1 MPKSNASGVMWPME
15 EEMFVAVRRT
25 EHVEVTSRAVEV
37 APAAAK
43 GREAAAGSAVPG
55 PRTVRVFCDDYDAT
69 DSSSDEAEEDAVA
82 RRRVKRY
89 VQEIRLER
97 AVKEEAPAGRAGAS
111 SAAAMAGAAGERTT
125 TRLVL
130 PGRKRKSD
138 GAAAEPRFRGV
149 RRRPWGKYAAE
160 IRDPWRR
167 VRVWLGTFD
176 TAEEAAK
183 VYDSAAIQLRGA
195 DATTNFEQV
204 DDAPVPV
211 PDEVAERLPQPPAT
225 ASAPAPAASK
235 NASSSATSYDSGEE
249 SHAAAASPT
258 SVLRSFPPSAVADD
272 TCTKAAAKK
281 PTTSPAPAI
290 PAASAPE
297 TDESTGGGTSSV
309 FGCPFSSADDC
320 FGGEFPPLYTDFDLL
335 ADFPEPS
342 LDFLAD
348 IPEEPLSLAPSI
360 PAGSP
365 EEWPSD
371 AEPASPG
378 RWQQV
383 DDFFQDITDLFQI
396 DPLPVV

>member
-1 MPKSNASGVMWPME
+1 MMWSME

-25 EHVEVTSRAVEV
+25 EHVEVTSRAVVEA

-43 GREAAAGSAVPG
+43 ESAAVAG
-55 PRTVRVFCDDYDAT
+55 PRTVRVFCDDFDAT
-69 DSSSDEAEEDAVA
+69 DSSSDEAEDDAVA

-97 AVKEEAPAGRAGAS
+97 AAKEMPAAKVAPS
-111 SAAAMAGAAGERTT
+111 SAAATAAAATGMK
-125 TRLVL
+125 LVLPL
-130 PGRKRKSD
+130 PGRKRKAD
-138 GAAAEPRFRGV
+138 GAGAGAEPRFRGV
-149 RRRPWGKYAAE
+149 RKRPWGKYAAE

-183 VYDSAAIQLRGA
+183 VYDSAAIQLRGP

-204 DDAPVPV
+204 DGAAVPV
-211 PDEVAERLPQPPAT
+211 EVAERVPQPPGAAT
-225 ASAPAPAASK
+225 SK

-258 SVLRSFPPSAVADD
+258 SVLRTFPSAVAED
-272 TCTKAAAKK
+272 TCSNKK
-281 PTTSPAPAI
+281 PVPAPAP
-290 PAASAPE
+290 PALKPAPRAPE
-297 TDESTGGGTSSV
+297 TDESSVGGGSE
-309 FGCPFSSADDC
+309 FGCPFSYSDDC

-342 LDFLAD
+342 LDFLSD
-348 IPEEPLSLAPSI
+348 IPDEPVSLPSSFSTSNI
-360 PAGSP
+360 GGESSSEPELELELPSPA
-365 EEWPSD
+365 
-371 AEPASPG
+371 

>member
-1 MPKSNASGVMWPME
+1 MWAME

-37 APAAAK
+37 APAAA
-43 GREAAAGSAVPG
+43 AG

-69 DSSSDEAEEDAVA
+69 DSSGDEDDEEAAVAA

-97 AVKEEAPAGRAGAS
+97 AVKEAPAAKAAAS
-111 SAAAMAGAAGERTT
+111 SAAAAARTK
-125 TRLVL
+125 LVL
-130 PGRKRKSD
+130 PGRKRKAD
-138 GAAAEPRFRGV
+138 GAEPRFRGV

-183 VYDSAAIQLRGA
+183 VYDSAAIQLRGP

-204 DDAPVPV
+204 DDPVPT
-211 PDEVAERLPQPPAT
+211 EVAERLPQPP
-225 ASAPAPAASK
+225 PAAASK

-258 SVLRSFPPSAVADD
+258 SVLRSFPPSAVAED
-272 TCTKAAAKK
+272 TCGKK
-281 PTTSPAPAI
+281 PAPAAQ
-290 PAASAPE
+290 PAYRAPE
-297 TDESTGGGTSSV
+297 TDESSVDGSV
-309 FGCPFSSADDC
+309 FGCPFTGDDC

-348 IPEEPLSLAPSI
+348 LPEEPLSLPSMS
-360 PAGSP
+360 AGTSAAGESSP
-365 EEWPSD
+365 
-371 AEPASPG
+371 EPASPAG
-378 RWQQV
+378 WLQV

>member
-1 MPKSNASGVMWPME
+1 MWPME
-15 EEMFVAVRRT
+15 EEMFVAMRRT

-37 APAAAK
+37 AAAAK
-43 GREAAAGSAVPG
+43 GREAAGPSAVAG

-69 DSSSDEAEEDAVA
+69 DSSGDEAEEDAVA

-97 AVKEEAPAGRAGAS
+97 AVKEEAPAGRAAAS
-111 SAAAMAGAAGERTT
+111 SAAATAGAAGERT

-183 VYDSAAIQLRGA
+183 VYDSAAIQLRGP

-211 PDEVAERLPQPPAT
+211 PDEVAERLPQPPA
-225 ASAPAPAASK
+225 SAPAPAASK
-235 NASSSATSYDSGEE
+235 NASSSATCSYDSGEE

-258 SVLRSFPPSAVADD
+258 SVLRSFPPSAAS
-272 TCTKAAAKK
+272 KK
-281 PTTSPAPAI
+281 PASAPAPVV
-290 PAASAPE
+290 PVPPAPE
-297 TDESTGGGTSSV
+297 TDESTGGGGSV
-309 FGCPFSSADDC
+309 FGCPFSADDC

-360 PAGSP
+360 PEESP
-365 EEWPSD
+365 EECPSD
-371 AEPASPG
+371 AEPPSPA

-383 DDFFQDITDLFQI
+383 DDFFIDITDLFQI
-396 DPLPVV
+396 DPLPIV

>member
-1 MPKSNASGVMWPME
+1 MWPME
-15 EEMFVAVRRT
+15 EEMFLAVRRT

-37 APAAAK
+37 APAAAT
-43 GREAAAGSAVPG
+43 AAG

-69 DSSSDEAEEDAVA
+69 DSSGDEGEDDTAA

-97 AVKEEAPAGRAGAS
+97 PAVKEAAPAAAAKAA
-111 SAAAMAGAAGERTT
+111 SAAAVPSSAGRMK
-125 TRLVL
+125 LVL
-130 PGRKRKSD
+130 PGRKRKAEGS
-138 GAAAEPRFRGV
+138 AAEPRFRGV

-183 VYDSAAIQLRGA
+183 VYDSAAIQLRGP

-204 DDAPVPV
+204 DDSPPAVPA
-211 PDEVAERLPQPPAT
+211 EVAERLPLP
-225 ASAPAPAASK
+225 PAASK

-249 SHAAAASPT
+249 SSHAAAASPT
-258 SVLRSFPPSAVADD
+258 SVLRSFPPSAVADG
-272 TCTKAAAKK
+272 TFTKQKPSALPAAK
-281 PTTSPAPAI
+281 
-290 PAASAPE
+290 PAAPRAPE
-297 TDESTGGGTSSV
+297 SDESSGV
-309 FGCPFSSADDC
+309 FGCPFTGDDC

-348 IPEEPLSLAPSI
+348 IPDEPLSLPSFSS
-360 PAGSP
+360 PASGESSSS
-365 EEWPSD
+365 E
-371 AEPASPG
+371 AEAASPG

>member
-1 MPKSNASGVMWPME
+1 MWAME
-15 EEMFVAVRRT
+15 DEMFVLVRRT

-37 APAAAK
+37 APARESAA
-43 GREAAAGSAVPG
+43 PG
-55 PRTVRVFCDDYDAT
+55 PTTIRVFCDDYDAT
-69 DSSSDEAEEDAVA
+69 DSSGDDDDAGAAAAAA

-97 AVKEEAPAGRAGAS
+97 AVKEAPPARATAASPAPAATARVK
-111 SAAAMAGAAGERTT
+111 
-125 TRLVL
+125 LVL
-130 PGRKRKSD
+130 LGRKRKAD
-138 GAAAEPRFRGV
+138 GAGAAEPRFRGV

-183 VYDSAAIQLRGA
+183 VYDSAAIQLRGP

-204 DDAPVPV
+204 DDAALAVPA
-211 PDEVAERLPQPPAT
+211 EVAERLPQPP
-225 ASAPAPAASK
+225 SK

-272 TCTKAAAKK
+272 TCSKK
-281 PTTSPAPAI
+281 PAPASAA
-290 PAASAPE
+290 PAPLPASRAPE
-297 TDESTGGGTSSV
+297 TNESGGV
-309 FGCPFSSADDC
+309 FGCPFA
-320 FGGEFPPLYTDFDLL
+320 GEFPPLYTEFDLL

-348 IPEEPLSLAPSI
+348 IPEEPLSLPSFSAATATTSESSSEPPS
-360 PAGSP
+360 PA
-365 EEWPSD
+365 
-371 AEPASPG
+371 

>member
-1 MPKSNASGVMWPME
+1 MMMWSME

-37 APAAAK
+37 SPAVPAAS
-43 GREAAAGSAVPG
+43 AAAG

-69 DSSSDEAEEDAVA
+69 DSSGDEGEDDAAA

-97 AVKEEAPAGRAGAS
+97 AVKEAAPAAATAKP
-111 SAAAMAGAAGERTT
+111 AAAGSRMK
-125 TRLVL
+125 LVL
-130 PGRKRKSD
+130 PGRKRKAEGS
-138 GAAAEPRFRGV
+138 AHEPRFRGV

-183 VYDSAAIQLRGA
+183 VYDSAAIQLRGP

-204 DDAPVPV
+204 DDSPAAVPA
-211 PDEVAERLPQPPAT
+211 EVAERLPQPPA
-225 ASAPAPAASK
+225 ASK
-235 NASSSATSYDSGEE
+235 NNASSSATSSYDSGEE
-249 SHAAAASPT
+249 SHSAAAASPT

-272 TCTKAAAKK
+272 TTFTKKPAPAAAAK
-281 PTTSPAPAI
+281 
-290 PAASAPE
+290 PAAPTRAAPE
-297 TDESTGGGTSSV
+297 SDESSGGGV
-309 FGCPFSSADDC
+309 FGCPFSAGDDC

-348 IPEEPLSLAPSI
+348 IPDEPLPSFSGAGASASGESSSEAEAEAPS
-360 PAGSP
+360 PA
-365 EEWPSD
+365 
-371 AEPASPG
+371 